1 MTRRRL
7 ALFEWSLPALGA
19 LPIVLAIGALG
30 GPPTTTHD
38 SRPAIA
44 TVGASLRAQHLSDSL
59 LHGIV
64 ELAPFRLSRRAA
76 VAYQLGRPDL
86 APDAALPPKPV
97 LSLSGIILGRKPA
110 ALIEGVP
117 GRDGSTLLQLG
128 DTVAGLRLRSIAND
142 RVVITGMDTTWTLRV
157 REIWNQ

>member
-1 MTRRRL
+1 MIRRHL
-7 ALFEWSLPALGA
+7 AALEWGLPVLG
-19 LPIVLAIGALG
+19 LVPIVLAVAAFGRHPRTMYHA
-30 GPPTTTHD
+30 PRTAVTAPN
-38 SRPAIA
+38 
-44 TVGASLRAQHLSDSL
+44 ASPAQHLSDSL

-64 ELAPFRLSRRAA
+64 ELAPFRLTRQPA

-86 APDAALPPKPV
+86 APDAAVPPKPM

-128 DTVAGLRLRSIAND
+128 DTVAGLKLRSVASD